1 MVQRERAR
9 FLRRA
14 YTSRP
19 VTFNSGFQ
27 ALYLSWR
34 LRDEIPRIL
43 QASFTSHQPLRL
55 YYSTNPHTLRAEK
68 VRYNYFSQ
76 HWYVVN

>member
-1 MVQRERAR
+1 MVPRERAR
-9 FLRRA
+9 LLRRA
-14 YTSRP
+14 YISRS

-43 QASFTSHQPLRL
+43 QASFKSHQPLRL
-55 YYSTNPHTLRAEK
+55 YTTAETHIYNVQK
-68 VRYNYFSQ
+68 VRCNYFSQ